1 MSGLFIGVK
10 RIIAVD
16 SSDFAYAELDID
28 KHCML
33 VAEGNVGKS
42 SLINAIRLFFLPE
55 CSMAKQAINFGF
67 SDSQGEHYSSEA
79 SFQHYFPSKYSF
91 LILEYEKRLFDGEHS
106 CQILSMA
113 AGRLKFERMFTSL
126 PYEQIRHLFWE
137 EGDDADGIGKRVD
150 GLSKQSVYAFIQAQ
164 DKHAVLAKEASK
176 VASLIYESEL
186 AATRFTLFPLNNID
200 EQQVNSLRALIKLL
214 FVASSRNK
222 KPFTSAIAHI
232 IESGKKHSQD
242 QLGFSIA
249 EFKAKHESLKTEENK
264 LNAITNWQGKF
275 DKLRK
280 HKKDF
285 LDYLAILGQ
294 VEPAKAWLETGLGK
308 LRVELQTHA
317 DKVAGAQQKLTQAKT
332 KLRKAE
338 DDEKA
343 FSRESKTANK
353 ELNEQLTKQKRLHE
367 LAIEYANQGND
378 YIAGALNDEI
388 NDKQSL
394 LEMLGGKLKRDEVL
408 ASLDIKIEKAKAQIS
423 VLERAIN
430 SEQFNLDKQVSKQA
444 ITLLQ
449 SLNPLLS
456 SANTNVELETEA
468 KKCVEA
474 FAELFEEGDT
484 HYQFFDQHIPIR
496 PFTAIDK
503 AQALEKAQQE
513 LHSLEKQRKQSAQD
527 FSNPIQQDH
536 AKKEIEKALTLAQ
549 NDKSLIDDTNYIE
562 RRIADLNTQTSLLI
576 EQLAANEKLKQA
588 SVKAFDDAQSQYN
601 KFENE
606 YQDCK
611 RRLDELNQL
620 KAQVDRFITTYSHWL
635 RLCDKDEP
643 FNGYLNS
650 SQLDM
655 IEQSAQQLQSLQN
668 TIQNGLRDYIEAR
681 VISDKHGLK
690 GDSPF
695 WHEIAACFNDVEEV
709 YGNLE
714 MQRHLLGKQIEEH
727 NQTIGNKRE
736 VIIQNYRLIK
746 SFEHEINEAFAGIT
760 INNIEKVE
768 FTVGINRQFDSL
780 VKEFE
785 HTNLFAQEM
794 QSDAFYTRLVA
805 FAERFFDEDDNFVL
819 SMDKVIES
827 FEPKVKVRNKT
838 STEDKKQSNSTN
850 ALIKIKL
857 VQLLLNRLIAH
868 KTQTAFPIV
877 HDEIANIDIGQFDWW
892 LQDLSAAGFS
902 LVAAG
907 THSTSP
913 ELQAKIGR
921 RHVLDAMTSAQ
932 AYHQE
937 RNRVYWQGAEEFVSV
952 AEPQIQADLV

>member
-294 VEPAKAWLETGLGK
+294 VEPAKAWL
-308 LRVELQTHA
+308 
-317 DKVAGAQQKLTQAKT
+317 
-332 KLRKAE
+332 
-338 DDEKA
+338 
-343 FSRESKTANK
+343 
-353 ELNEQLTKQKRLHE
+353 
-367 LAIEYANQGND
+367 LAT
-378 YIAGALNDEI
+378 
-388 NDKQSL
+388 
-394 LEMLGGKLKRDEVL
+394 
-408 ASLDIKIEKAKAQIS
+408 LDIKIEKAKAQIS
-423 VLERAIN
+423 VLERA
-430 SEQFNLDKQVSKQA
+430 
-444 ITLLQ
+444 
-449 SLNPLLS
+449 
-456 SANTNVELETEA
+456 
-468 KKCVEA
+468 
-474 FAELFEEGDT
+474 
-484 HYQFFDQHIPIR
+484 
-496 PFTAIDK
+496 
-503 AQALEKAQQE
+503 
-513 LHSLEKQRKQSAQD
+513 
-527 FSNPIQQDH
+527 
-536 AKKEIEKALTLAQ
+536 
-549 NDKSLIDDTNYIE
+549 
-562 RRIADLNTQTSLLI
+562 
-576 EQLAANEKLKQA
+576 
-588 SVKAFDDAQSQYN
+588 
-601 KFENE
+601 
-606 YQDCK
+606 
-611 RRLDELNQL
+611 
-620 KAQVDRFITTYSHWL
+620 
-635 RLCDKDEP
+635 
-643 FNGYLNS
+643 
-650 SQLDM
+650 M